1 MSKDEKRDKFT
12 RLANNRVNIVLDK
25 LRLIGNLSDKRY
37 YEYSERDVKQIISS
51 IQKECSSVKNRFE
64 KNKKSTDSKF
74 HIE

>member
-1 MSKDEKRDKFT
+1 MSKDDKRDKFT
-12 RLANNRVNIVLDK
+12 RLANNQVNIVLDK

-37 YEYSERDVKQIISS
+37 YEYSDKDVKAIISS
-51 IQKECSSVKNRFE
+51 IQKEFSSVKNRFE

>member
-1 MSKDEKRDKFT
+1 MSKEEKRAKFT

-37 YEYSERDVKQIISS
+37 YEYTDQDVKAIISS
-51 IQKECSSVKNRFE
+51 IQKEFSSVKNRFE

>member
-1 MSKDEKRDKFT
+1 MSKEEKRAKFT

-37 YEYSERDVKQIISS
+37 YEYTDEDVKAIISS
-51 IQKECSSVKNRFE
+51 IQKEFSSVKNRFE

>member
-1 MSKDEKRDKFT
+1 MSKDDKRDKFT

-37 YEYSERDVKQIISS
+37 YEYSDNDVKAIISS
-51 IQKECSSVKNRFE
+51 IQKEFSSVKNRFE

>member
-1 MSKDEKRDKFT
+1 MSKEEKRKKFT

-37 YEYSERDVKQIISS
+37 YEYSDNDVKKIFSS
-51 IQKECSSVKNRFE
+51 IQSELSSAKNRFQ
-64 KNKKSTDSKF
+64 KNKKLKDSKF